1 MKKYLILVFLFLLF
15 IILYPPNGFSQK
27 EGIETKYKILTQV
40 LRYIRDNY
48 VEEKDIGEVLENGI
62 DLMLKNLDPY
72 SDLLSPKEW
81 KELEISTKG
90 KFGGIGIQVDIQ
102 DNFPTVIS
110 PLEGTP
116 AYRVGLR
123 PGDKIIEVNGE
134 STEGWSIE
142 KTVNTLR
149 GEPGTQVNLKIKRIG
164 IDEPFDVKI
173 IREIIEIKP
182 IPVAEIFENDIG
194 YIKITNFSE
203 NLTSELIAACDSL
216 KNKGMKKIIIDL
228 RLNPGGLLNQA
239 VEAAEI
245 FIEKNEEIVFTKGRG
260 EGILE
265 KYNAIEDNG
274 IYEKMPLVVLINRGS
289 ASASEIFAGAIQ
301 DLDRGIVIGDTSF
314 GKGSV
319 QRIFPLD
326 AGYKLKLTTAYYY
339 LPSGRTIHRTKRTK
353 SLLESLKMEEEPRK
367 VRETEKLVQEIPK
380 FKTVHLKR
388 VVFGEIGVIPD
399 IVIKEREFSK
409 FSQNLARKNYFF
421 NFANEYYAKTKKK
434 EVIDEVIEEFY
445 KYVTSKEKDIKRED
459 FEKSK
464 EEIKILLEA
473 ELWEKEKGLK
483 GRYEVSLKYDDVFKK
498 AIEILK
504 KSEKK
509 EDVFSYLKGR

>member
-1 MKKYLILVFLFLLF
+1 MKKYLILIFLFLLF

-27 EGIETKYKILTQV
+27 EGIETKYRILTQV

-48 VEEKDIGEVLENGI
+48 VEEKDVGEVLENGI

-72 SDLLSPKEW
+72 SDLLTPKEW

-90 KFGGIGIQVDIQ
+90 KFGGIGIQVTVEE
-102 DNFPTVIS
+102 NFPTVIS

-149 GEPGTQVNLKIKRIG
+149 GEPGTEVNLKIKRIG
-164 IDEPFDVKI
+164 VDEPFDVKI

-182 IPVAEIFENDIG
+182 IPIAEIFENDIG

-203 NLTSELIAACDSL
+203 NLLPELVMTCESL

-239 VEAAEI
+239 VEIADI

-265 KYNAIEDNG
+265 RYKAIEDNG

-339 LPSGRTIHRTKRTK
+339 LPSGRTIHRTKK
-353 SLLESLKMEEEPRK
+353 VSEP
-367 VRETEKLVQEIPK
+367 EK
-380 FKTVHLKR
+380 FKTLHLKR
-388 VVFGEIGVIPD
+388 EVVGEVGVVPD

-409 FSQNLARKNYFF
+409 FSQELVRKNYFF
-421 NFANEYYAKTKKK
+421 NFASEYYAKTKKK
-434 EVIDEVIEEFY
+434 DLTDEVIEEFY
-445 KYVTSKEKDIKRED
+445 KYITSKEKNIKRED
-459 FEKSK
+459 FEKAK

-473 ELWEKEKGLK
+473 ELWEKERGLK

-498 AIEILK
+498 AVEILK

-509 EDVFSYLKGR
+509 EDVFSYLKRR

>member
-1 MKKYLILVFLFLLF
+1 MKKYLILIFLFLLF

-27 EGIETKYKILTQV
+27 EGIETKYRILTQV

-48 VEEKDIGEVLENGI
+48 VEEKDVGEVLENGI

-72 SDLLSPKEW
+72 SDLLTPKEW

-90 KFGGIGIQVDIQ
+90 KFGGIGIQVTVEE
-102 DNFPTVIS
+102 NFPTVIS

-149 GEPGTQVNLKIKRIG
+149 GEPGTEVNLKIKRIG
-164 IDEPFDVKI
+164 VDEPFDVKI
-173 IREIIEIKP
+173 VREIIEIKP
-182 IPVAEIFENDIG
+182 IPIAEIFENDIG

-203 NLTSELIAACDSL
+203 NLLPELVMTCESL

-239 VEAAEI
+239 VEIADI

-265 KYNAIEDNG
+265 RYKAIEDNG

-339 LPSGRTIHRTKRTK
+339 LPSGRTIHRTKK
-353 SLLESLKMEEEPRK
+353 ISEP
-367 VRETEKLVQEIPK
+367 VK
-380 FKTVHLKR
+380 FKTLHLKR
-388 VVFGEIGVIPD
+388 EVVGEVGVVPD

-409 FSQNLARKNYFF
+409 FSQELVRKNYFF
-421 NFANEYYAKTKKK
+421 NFASEYYAKTKKK
-434 EVIDEVIEEFY
+434 DLTDEVIEEFY
-445 KYVTSKEKDIKRED
+445 KYITSKEKNIKRED
-459 FEKSK
+459 FEKAK

-473 ELWEKEKGLK
+473 ELWEKERGLK

-498 AIEILK
+498 AVEILK

-509 EDVFSYLKGR
+509 EDVFSYLKRR

>member
-1 MKKYLILVFLFLLF
+1 MKKYLILIFLFLLF

-27 EGIETKYKILTQV
+27 EGIETKYRILTQV

-48 VEEKDIGEVLENGI
+48 VEEKDVGEVLENGI

-72 SDLLSPKEW
+72 SDLLTPKEW

-90 KFGGIGIQVDIQ
+90 KFGGIGIQVTVEE
-102 DNFPTVIS
+102 NFPTVIS

-149 GEPGTQVNLKIKRIG
+149 GEPGTEVNLKIKRIG
-164 IDEPFDVKI
+164 VDEPFDVKI

-182 IPVAEIFENDIG
+182 IPIAEIFENDIG

-203 NLTSELIAACDSL
+203 NLLPELVMTCESL

-239 VEAAEI
+239 VEIADI

-265 KYNAIEDNG
+265 RYKAIEDNG

-339 LPSGRTIHRTKRTK
+339 LPSGRTIHRTKK
-353 SLLESLKMEEEPRK
+353 ISEP
-367 VRETEKLVQEIPK
+367 EK
-380 FKTVHLKR
+380 FKTLHLKR
-388 VVFGEIGVIPD
+388 EVVGEVGVVPD

-409 FSQNLARKNYFF
+409 FSQELVRKNYFF
-421 NFANEYYAKTKKK
+421 NFASEYYAKTKKK
-434 EVIDEVIEEFY
+434 DLTDEVIEEFY
-445 KYVTSKEKDIKRED
+445 KYITSKEKNIKRED
-459 FEKSK
+459 FEKAK

-473 ELWEKEKGLK
+473 ELWEKERGLK

-498 AIEILK
+498 AVEILK

-509 EDVFSYLKGR
+509 EDVFSYLKRR

>member
-1 MKKYLILVFLFLLF
+1 MKKYLILIFLFLLF

-72 SDLLSPKEW
+72 SDLLTPKEW

-102 DNFPTVIS
+102 ENFPTVIS

-149 GEPGTQVNLKIKRIG
+149 GEPGTEVNLKIKRIG
-164 IDEPFDVKI
+164 IDEPFNVKI

-182 IPVAEIFENDIG
+182 IPIAEIFENNIG
-194 YIKITNFSE
+194 YIKIINFSE
-203 NLTSELIAACDSL
+203 NLTSELISACDSL

-239 VEAAEI
+239 VEIADI

-265 KYNAIEDNG
+265 RYNAIEDNG
-274 IYEKMPLVVLINRGS
+274 IYEKMPLVVLINKGS

-326 AGYKLKLTTAYYY
+326 AGYKLKLTTSYYY
-339 LPSGRTIHRTKRTK
+339 LPSGRTIHRTK
-353 SLLESLKMEEEPRK
+353 K
-367 VRETEKLVQEIPK
+367 VNGLQKFETL
-380 FKTVHLKR
+380 HLKR
-388 VVFGEIGVIPD
+388 EVFGGIGIIPD
-399 IVIKEREFSK
+399 IVVKEREFSK
-409 FSQNLARKNYFF
+409 FSQNLVRKNYFF
-421 NFANEYYAKTKKK
+421 NFANEYYTKTKKK
-434 EVIDEVIEEFY
+434 DVTDEVIEEFY
-445 KYVTSKEKDIKRED
+445 KYITSKEKEIKREE
-459 FEKSK
+459 FEKVK

-483 GRYEVSLKYDDVFKK
+483 GRYEVILKYDDVFKK

-509 EDVFSYLKGR
+509 EDVFSYLKRR

>member
-1 MKKYLILVFLFLLF
+1 MKKYLILIFLFLLF

-27 EGIETKYKILTQV
+27 EGIETKYRILTQV

-48 VEEKDIGEVLENGI
+48 VEEKDVGEVLENGI

-72 SDLLSPKEW
+72 SDLLTPKEW

-90 KFGGIGIQVDIQ
+90 KFGGIGIQVTVEE
-102 DNFPTVIS
+102 NFPTVIS

-149 GEPGTQVNLKIKRIG
+149 GEPGTEVNLKIKRIG
-164 IDEPFDVKI
+164 VDEPFDVKI

-182 IPVAEIFENDIG
+182 IPIAEIFENDIG

-203 NLTSELIAACDSL
+203 NLLPELVMTCESL

-239 VEAAEI
+239 VEIADI

-265 KYNAIEDNG
+265 RYKAIEDNG

-339 LPSGRTIHRTKRTK
+339 LPSGRTIHRTKK
-353 SLLESLKMEEEPRK
+353 ISEP
-367 VRETEKLVQEIPK
+367 EK
-380 FKTVHLKR
+380 FKTLHLKR
-388 VVFGEIGVIPD
+388 EVVGEVGVVPD

-409 FSQNLARKNYFF
+409 FSQELVRKNYFF
-421 NFANEYYAKTKKK
+421 NFASEYYAKTKKK
-434 EVIDEVIEEFY
+434 DLTDEVIEEFY
-445 KYVTSKEKDIKRED
+445 KYITSKEKNIKRED
-459 FEKSK
+459 FEKAK

-473 ELWEKEKGLK
+473 ELLEKERGLK

-498 AIEILK
+498 AVEILK

-509 EDVFSYLKGR
+509 EDVFSYLKRR